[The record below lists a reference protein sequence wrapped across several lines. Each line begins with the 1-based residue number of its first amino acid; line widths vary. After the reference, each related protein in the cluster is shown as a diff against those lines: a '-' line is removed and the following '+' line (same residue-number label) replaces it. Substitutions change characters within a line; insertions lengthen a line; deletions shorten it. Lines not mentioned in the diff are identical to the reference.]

1 MGDDTGAEELAEA
14 LLREMEK
21 GSAARRRPTDPAA
34 PRPEV
39 PPSLRDLLDV
49 RDAKDLEALR
59 EAVKTLLPPEESQA
73 WLSRLD
79 ELQAARELVP
89 PATEPGTL
97 PTPAP
102 VYVLILDRRGEI
114 LASRGDARDSGY
126 ESLTKALQLTVPGLA
141 PGAHVMSHKVGRV
154 GVAVGTRGV
163 VAGSL
168 PSKASLEVLVRVLA
182 RLERKDGQA
191 LESASRENRRL
202 VDGYAEACL
211 RLLRET

>member
-1 MGDDTGAEELAEA
+1 MGDDTAAEELAEA

-39 PPSLRDLLDV
+39 PPNLRDLLDV

-79 ELQAARELVP
+79 ELQAAREPVSP
-89 PATEPGTL
+89 TAEPGS
-97 PTPAP
+97 PSP

-126 ESLTKALQLTVPGLA
+126 ESLTKALQLTVPALG
-141 PGAHVMSHKVGRV
+141 PGTHVMSHKVGRV
-154 GVAVGTRGV
+154 GVAVGARGV

-182 RLERKDGQA
+182 RLEGKDGQA
-191 LESASRENRRL
+191 LESASGESRRL